1 MNKVITDGLALMPP
15 AFANGLSAWS
25 RTDGT
30 AGSPT
35 YAGFA
40 DVALVPADQDFG
52 GCLEMLKSGA
62 TMSLR
67 WTGDTPIIP
76 GCYLR
81 VTAKVKAMSG
91 NLPSVRIAAWAGV
104 NAATHLAGVVETGP
118 AVALTAY
125 GKVETVSAIIATG
138 YRQGVD
144 MSWGRAATLAHI
156 GIDLVG
162 AIGGIVRVDDLIVE
176 DITDVFLRDMMDWVD
191 VRDFG
196 ARGDG
201 VTDDSAAVEAAD
213 TDAVATGRTLLFS
226 KGTFYLNAD
235 VTLDAPVRFEGT
247 VSMPPDKR
255 LAITRG
261 FNLPV
266 YAAAFGSEELGFKKA
281 FQALLNF
288 VDHESLDL
296 GGRRIE
302 VTAPIDMQA
311 AVSNKTSFSTRRVIR
326 NGQFNVVA
334 GPAWTP
340 TVVTSQAGYSTA
352 TPTTLTAVVNVA
364 NIPVGSLVQGT
375 GVGREVYV
383 SAKNVGAGTL
393 TLSQPLYA
401 APGTQTYTF
410 TRFKY
415 ILDYSGFS
423 QIDKMNLDDI
433 EFQCNGIASGI
444 MLAPSGLIF
453 QIRDCFISQPK
464 NRGITSIG
472 TGCQGMLID
481 RCQFLSNE
489 GAMRAQDRISIA
501 VNTNGNDVKIREN
514 RATQFR
520 HFAVLG
526 GSGNLIIGN
535 HWFQGDSETQGLR
548 LAGIVL
554 AQTNVRTTIVGN
566 YIDNSSIG
574 WTNEYEFA
582 PDFQNQFSFGG
593 LTVTGNHF
601 MAIDVAPSF
610 KWLLIKPYG
619 TGHFVQGLNVSGN
632 VFRCINGSVD
642 RVEGTDTSFAPLDNS
657 RMRNVVFAGNSF
669 NGVTQPTENPTLVE
683 ANQATAA
690 ATWTVLPGEVLPF
703 GGWARNV
710 EAVVAEGMI
719 TGPANERRSDMP
731 YVDVEQGAQK
741 TEIRL
746 NWLAASKGRVQVKV
760 RMDNPL

>member
-1 MNKVITDGLALMPP
+1 MCGI
-15 AFANGLSAWS
+15 SA
-25 RTDGT
+25 R
-30 AGSPT
+30 
-35 YAGFA
+35 
-40 DVALVPADQDFG
+40 
-52 GCLEMLKSGA
+52 
-62 TMSLR
+62 
-67 WTGDTPIIP
+67 
-76 GCYLR
+76 
-81 VTAKVKAMSG
+81 
-91 NLPSVRIAAWAGV
+91 
-104 NAATHLAGVVETGP
+104 
-118 AVALTAY
+118 
-125 GKVETVSAIIATG
+125 
-138 YRQGVD
+138 
-144 MSWGRAATLAHI
+144 
-156 GIDLVG
+156 
-162 AIGGIVRVDDLIVE
+162 
-176 DITDVFLRDMMDWVD
+176 
-191 VRDFG
+191 
-196 ARGDG
+196 RGDG

-213 TDAVATGRTLLFS
+213 AEALTTGRTLLFS

-247 VSMPPDKR
+247 VTMPADKR

-334 GPAWTP
+334 GPAWAP

-352 TPTTLTAVVNVA
+352 MPTTLSGVVNVA
-364 NIPVGSLVQGT
+364 NIPVGALVQGA
-375 GVGREVYV
+375 GVGREIYV
-383 SAKNVGAGTL
+383 TAKNVGAGTV
-393 TLSQPLYA
+393 TLSQPLYG
-401 APGTQTYTF
+401 APGTQVYAF

-415 ILDYSGFS
+415 IIDFSGFS
-423 QIDKMNLDDI
+423 QLDKMNLDDI

-464 NRGITSIG
+464 DRGITSIG
-472 TGCQGMLID
+472 TGCQGMLVD

-489 GAMRAQDRISIA
+489 GQVRAQDRTSIA
-501 VNTNGNDVKIREN
+501 FNTNGNDVKIREN

-574 WTNEYEFA
+574 WTNEYEAA
-582 PDFQNQFSFGG
+582 PDFLNQFSFGG

-619 TGHFVQGLNVSGN
+619 AGHFVQGLNVSGN
-632 VFRCINGSVD
+632 VFRCTNGSVD
-642 RVEGTDTSFAPLDNS
+642 RVEGVDTSFAPLDNG
-657 RMRNVVFAGNSF
+657 RMRNVVFQGNSF
-669 NGVTQPTENPTLVE
+669 NGVTQPSENPTLFEV
-683 ANQATAA
+683 NQATAA
-690 ATWTVLPGEVLPF
+690 ATWTALPGAVLPF

-710 EAVVAEGMI
+710 ESVVAEGMI

-731 YVDVEQGAQK
+731 YVDVEQGASK
-741 TEIRL
+741 NEIRL
-746 NWLAASKGRVQVKV
+746 NWLAASKGLVKLKV

>member
-15 AFANGLSAWS
+15 AFASGLSVWS

-30 AGSPT
+30 AGSPS
-35 YAGFA
+35 YAGFG

-67 WTGDTPIIP
+67 WMGDTPIIP

-81 VTAKVKAMSG
+81 VTARVKAMSG
-91 NLPSVRIAAWAGV
+91 NLPSVRIAAWAGI

-118 AVALTAY
+118 SVALSAY
-125 GKVETVSAIIATG
+125 GKVETVSAIIGTG
-138 YRQGVD
+138 FRQGVD
-144 MSWGRAATLAHI
+144 MSWGRAATIAHV
-156 GIDLVG
+156 GIDLTG
-162 AIGGIVRVDDLIVE
+162 AIGGIVRVDHLIVE
-176 DITDVFLRDMMDWVD
+176 DVTEVFLRDMMDWVD

-213 TDAVATGRTLLFS
+213 AEALTTGRTLLFS

-247 VSMPPDKR
+247 VTMPADKR

-334 GPAWTP
+334 GPAWAP

-352 TPTTLTAVVNVA
+352 MPTTLSGVVNVA
-364 NIPVGSLVQGT
+364 NIPVGALVQGA
-375 GVGREVYV
+375 GVGREIYV
-383 SAKNVGAGTL
+383 TAKNVGAGTV
-393 TLSQPLYA
+393 TLSQPLYG
-401 APGTQTYTF
+401 APGTQVYAF

-415 ILDYSGFS
+415 IIDFSGFS
-423 QIDKMNLDDI
+423 QLDKMNLDDI

-464 NRGITSIG
+464 DRGITSIG
-472 TGCQGMLID
+472 TGCQGMLVD

-489 GAMRAQDRISIA
+489 GQVRAQDRTSIA
-501 VNTNGNDVKIREN
+501 FNTNGNDVKIREN

-574 WTNEYEFA
+574 WTNEYEAA
-582 PDFQNQFSFGG
+582 PDFLNQFSFGG

-619 TGHFVQGLNVSGN
+619 AGHFVQGLNVSGN
-632 VFRCINGSVD
+632 VFRCTNGSVD
-642 RVEGTDTSFAPLDNS
+642 RVEGVDTSFAPLDNG
-657 RMRNVVFAGNSF
+657 RMRNVVFQGNSF
-669 NGVTQPTENPTLVE
+669 NGVTQPSENPTLFEV
-683 ANQATAA
+683 NQATAA
-690 ATWTVLPGEVLPF
+690 ATWTALPGAVLPF

-710 EAVVAEGMI
+710 ESVVAEGMI

-731 YVDVEQGAQK
+731 YVDVEQGASK
-741 TEIRL
+741 NEIRL
-746 NWLAASKGRVQVKV
+746 NWLAASKGLVKLKV

>member
-1 MNKVITDGLALMPP
+1 
-15 AFANGLSAWS
+15 
-25 RTDGT
+25 
-30 AGSPT
+30 
-35 YAGFA
+35 
-40 DVALVPADQDFG
+40 
-52 GCLEMLKSGA
+52 
-62 TMSLR
+62 
-67 WTGDTPIIP
+67 
-76 GCYLR
+76 
-81 VTAKVKAMSG
+81 
-91 NLPSVRIAAWAGV
+91 
-104 NAATHLAGVVETGP
+104 
-118 AVALTAY
+118 
-125 GKVETVSAIIATG
+125 
-138 YRQGVD
+138 
-144 MSWGRAATLAHI
+144 
-156 GIDLVG
+156 
-162 AIGGIVRVDDLIVE
+162 
-176 DITDVFLRDMMDWVD
+176 
-191 VRDFG
+191 
-196 ARGDG
+196 

-213 TDAVATGRTLLFS
+213 AEALSTGRTLLFS

-247 VSMPPDKR
+247 VTMPADKR

-334 GPAWTP
+334 GPAWAP

-352 TPTTLTAVVNVA
+352 MPTTLSGVVNVA
-364 NIPVGSLVQGT
+364 NIPVGALVQGA
-375 GVGREVYV
+375 GVGREIYV
-383 SAKNVGAGTL
+383 TAKNVGAGTV
-393 TLSQPLYA
+393 TLSQPLYG
-401 APGTQTYTF
+401 APGTQVYAF

-415 ILDYSGFS
+415 IIDFSGFS
-423 QIDKMNLDDI
+423 QLDKMNLDDI

-464 NRGITSIG
+464 DRGITSIG
-472 TGCQGMLID
+472 TGCQGMLVD

-489 GAMRAQDRISIA
+489 GQVRAQDRTSIA
-501 VNTNGNDVKIREN
+501 FNTNGNDVKIREN

-554 AQTNVRTTIVGN
+554 AQTNVRTTVVGN

-574 WTNEYEFA
+574 WTNEYEAA
-582 PDFQNQFSFGG
+582 PDFLNQFSFGG

-619 TGHFVQGLNVSGN
+619 AGHFVQGLNVSGN
-632 VFRCINGSVD
+632 VFRCTNGSVD
-642 RVEGTDTSFAPLDNS
+642 RVEGVDTSFAPLDNG
-657 RMRNVVFAGNSF
+657 RMRNVVFQGNGF
-669 NGVTQPTENPTLVE
+669 NGVTQPSENPTLFEV
-683 ANQATAA
+683 NQATAA
-690 ATWTVLPGEVLPF
+690 ATWTALPGAVLPF

-710 EAVVAEGMI
+710 ESVVAEGMI

-731 YVDVEQGAQK
+731 YVDVEQGASK
-741 TEIRL
+741 NEIRL
-746 NWLAASKGRVQVKV
+746 NWLAASKGLVKLKV